1 MALEKPYYSLLGVSP
16 QERKKMLEEIGVSDV
31 MELFS
36 DIPPKVILKESP
48 TLPFDPMTE
57 LELVEFFNELAN
69 KNVNPNDLTVF
80 LGGGVRQI
88 YVPALIDELIRRG
101 ELYTAYTAYQPE
113 VSQGILQLLFEY
125 QSLVAE
131 LTGMEVVNASM
142 YDWSTAT
149 AEAALTAIRIT
160 KKDTLVVASPLTK
173 ARKSVIHNYLEP
185 QGFKVREV
193 SLEENSPLVDLE
205 KLKAAIDDNTAAV
218 YLEMPNAM
226 GYLDPRAKEI
236 SELAHDVKA
245 KFIVGVDPL
254 SLGLVAPP
262 GEYGADLV
270 VGEGQPLGNA
280 VNFGGPLLGIFAFNY
295 DRKEIR
301 RTPGR
306 LIGITKQLKSGKKG
320 FTITLQAREQHI
332 KRAKATS
339 NICSNEALSAVISA
353 IYLSALGP
361 RGMEELS
368 TGLHKRA
375 LFLREKL
382 AETGKVEIMYPEI
395 PFFADFAVKFPV
407 ENHEK
412 FISTM
417 VSKGFVPGA
426 PWDYNNELYVL
437 GVSELHDK
445 QHIEA
450 FANTLK
456 EVL

>member
-1 MALEKPYYSLLGVSP
+1 MEKPYYSLLGISP
-16 QERKKMLEEIGVSDV
+16 QEREKMLEVIGIKDV

-36 DIPPKVILKESP
+36 DLPKEVILDKAP
-48 TLPFDPMTE
+48 VLPFGPMTE
-57 LELVEFFNELAN
+57 LELVEFFNDLAKMN
-69 KNVNPNDLTVF
+69 KHPNDLTVF

-88 YVPALIDELIRRG
+88 YVPALVDELIRRG

-142 YDWSTAT
+142 YDWSTAA

-160 KKDTLVVASPLTK
+160 RRDTLVIASPLTK

-185 QGFKVREV
+185 QGFKILEV
-193 SLEENSPLVDLE
+193 PLDESKPLVDIE
-205 KLKAAIDDNTAAV
+205 KLKESIDENTAAV

-236 SELAHDVKA
+236 GEITHDAKA

-254 SLGLVAPP
+254 SLGLVTPP

-295 DRKEIR
+295 DKKDVR

-339 NICSNEALSAVISA
+339 NICSNEALTAVISA

-361 RGMEELS
+361 KGMEELS
-368 TGLHKRA
+368 IGLHKRA
-375 LFLREKL
+375 LYLRDKL
-382 AETGKVEIMYPEI
+382 SEINNVELLYQDT

-407 ENHEK
+407 TNHEE
-412 FISTM
+412 FISKM
-417 VSKGFVPGA
+417 VGKGFVPGA
-426 PWDYNNELYVL
+426 PWDYDNSQYIL

-445 QHIEA
+445 KHMDA
-450 FANTLK
+450 FADALK